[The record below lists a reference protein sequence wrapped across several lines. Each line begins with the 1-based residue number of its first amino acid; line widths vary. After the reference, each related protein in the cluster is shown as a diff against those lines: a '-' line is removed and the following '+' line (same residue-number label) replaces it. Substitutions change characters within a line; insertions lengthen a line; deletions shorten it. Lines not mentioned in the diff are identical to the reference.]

1 MLRYAIW
8 NNKGGVGKT
17 FLAFILGSEYAL
29 AHPQKNVILVDMC
42 PQANLSE
49 IILGGNGTG
58 NENLEELIGTE
69 RTVGGYF
76 YKRIQQGPHDLTGD
90 ETSYLIHAKSK
101 NENLPENLWLLCG
114 DPKLEILAQV
124 ISQIGAQTLPLEAW
138 KNVHSW
144 LLNLVIACSKKL
156 GLENTQVFIDCN
168 PSFSAYTELA
178 MLASERLIV
187 PCTCDG
193 ASARAIDNVASLL
206 YGHNSRKQ
214 DINFARRAEKDG
226 LSLPLIHTVI
236 LNRSTLY
243 NKDASK
249 AFSAIYT
256 AIKERVE
263 RFELSTASR
272 FTSADL
278 LDSTEGRFTLMPDSH
293 SVAIVCSHKGLPLQK
308 VTPGRYEVYDTTPQ
322 VNPEPLERY
331 KKAVAN
337 IMQRL

>member
-1 MLRYAIW
+1 MRYAIW

-29 AHPQKNVILVDMC
+29 AHPEKNVILVDMC

-49 IILGGNGTG
+49 IILGGNGAG
-58 NENLEELIGTE
+58 NENLEELIGAE

-76 YKRIQQGPHDLTGD
+76 YKRIEQGPHDLTGD
-90 ETSYLIHAKSK
+90 ETSYLVNAKDK

-124 ISQIGAQTLPLEAW
+124 ISQIGAQTLPLGAW

-144 LLNLVIACSKKL
+144 LLNLITACSKKL
-156 GLENTQVFIDCN
+156 GSENTQVFIDCN

-206 YGHNSRKQ
+206 YGHNTRKQ
-214 DINFARRAEKDG
+214 DINFAARAEDNG

-249 AFSAIYT
+249 AFSAIYA
-256 AIKERVE
+256 AIRKRVE
-263 RFELSTASR
+263 RFESSAARR
-272 FTSADL
+272 FTSL
-278 LDSTEGRFTLMPDSH
+278 KSSGSGEGRFTLMPDSH

-308 VTPGRYEVYDTTPQ
+308 VTPGRYEVYDTCPQ
-322 VNPEPLERY
+322 VNTEPLERY
-331 KKAVAN
+331 KKALEN
-337 IMQRL
+337 IMQGL